1 MEKAELFRIRRENV
15 KWFKENYKRLTR
27 KYDNRWILIRNKRVA
42 ENASTFDEIMNIAKK
57 YDPNDVIVE
66 YLQSKQI
73 AMFF

>member
-15 KWFKENYKRLTR
+15 EWFKENYKSLTR